1 MPAVFL
7 VALAALATLSA
18 FPGISHAAP
27 VIETQAARELA
38 CVAGSVAPECLRTAS
53 IDDGVSAFGLLK
65 AGGLLLSSAA
75 ASAIHASESITPV
88 PLPAAG
94 WLLVA
99 GLGSLG
105 LFGRRR
111 QDALPTLRPE
121 RGGIEPISAA
131 LRGGVRGDMPA
142 PLRTPSLIRGFSLR
156 DRLRDLMLT
165 AEGLTAFAPGRTSPD
180 RPCGGAGMLWDA
192 TAERAPP
199 ALAAV
204 ERAAGVLPRAV
215 RHGRA
220 FAVADFPTR
229 LQGWISSLAA
239 RFLRVCDASLAGP
252 AIRPVPVSVQRAA
265 NQNGLNPHAI
275 RSLHRAQPG
284 AARPASN
291 DLRL

>member
-7 VALAALATLSA
+7 FALAALATFSA
-18 FPGISHAAP
+18 IPSVSHAAP

-38 CVAGSVAPECLRTAS
+38 CTVGSVAPECLRTATA
-53 IDDGVSAFGLLK
+53 DDAVSAFGLLK

-75 ASAIHASESITPV
+75 ASAIHASESIAPV

-94 WLLVA
+94 WLLLA
-99 GLGSLG
+99 GLGGLG

-111 QDALPTLRPE
+111 QDALPTLRPGH
-121 RGGIEPISAA
+121 GGIEPVATA
-131 LRGGVRGDMPA
+131 LRGGVRGDIPA
-142 PLRTPSLIRGFSLR
+142 PLRAPSLIRGFSLR

-165 AEGLTAFAPGRTSPD
+165 GEGLRAFAPGRTSPD
-180 RPCGGAGMLWDA
+180 RPCGGAGMLWAA

-199 ALAAV
+199 AVEAV

-239 RFLRVCDASLAGP
+239 RFLRVCDASFAVP
-252 AIRPVPVSVQRAA
+252 ALRPAFVVTRSAA
-265 NQNGLNPHAI
+265 RNQNGSNPHLAP
-275 RSLHRAQPG
+275 RQALPVKRQPL
-284 AARPASN
+284 P
-291 DLRL
+291 RLQ